1 MKYTYLGQSSF
12 LLETDTH
19 KFLFDPFI
27 SPNPLAKTIDITK
40 IEADYILVSHGHED
54 HVADLV
60 VLAKQTKAK
69 VIATPEIISWV
80 NKQGVDNVHSM
91 NYGKYTFDFGMVRM
105 VWATH
110 SSSLPDGSYGGN
122 PAGFVLELDGKQIY
136 FAGDTGLTI
145 EMKLL
150 AELYKLNYAILPIG
164 GNYTM
169 NVDDAAIAAN
179 YINCDKII
187 GIHYDTFPVIEIDS
201 ANAIENFKRAQK
213 TLLLPA
219 IGETILL

>member
-1 MKYTYLGQSSF
+1 
-12 LLETDTH
+12 
-19 KFLFDPFI
+19 
-27 SPNPLAKTIDITK
+27 
-40 IEADYILVSHGHED
+40 
-54 HVADLV
+54 
-60 VLAKQTKAK
+60 
-69 VIATPEIISWV
+69 
-80 NKQGVDNVHSM
+80 
-91 NYGKYTFDFGMVRM
+91 
-105 VWATH
+105 
-110 SSSLPDGSYGGN
+110 
-122 PAGFVLELDGKQIY
+122 
-136 FAGDTGLTI
+136 
-145 EMKLL
+145 MKLL

-219 IGETILL
+219 IGETIVL

>member
-1 MKYTYLGQSSF
+1 MKYTYFGQSSF

-40 IEADYILVSHGHED
+40 LEADYILVSHGHED
-54 HVADLV
+54 HVADLI

-69 VIATPEIISWV
+69 VIAMPEIINWV

-91 NYGKYTFDFGMVRM
+91 NYGKYTFDFGTVRM

-219 IGETILL
+219 IGETIVL